1 MHIASPL
8 FVSLRRLLP
17 SLSRPS
23 CLPSSPV
30 STLGR
35 RLSFVSFVTFVSFV
49 RPPSASAQP
58 ADAVGVRA
66 QGMGG
71 AFTAVADDAT
81 ATWWN
86 PAGLAG
92 GSYFSSVLEYGHL
105 PNSGDATD
113 KTVKG
118 LSIAFPALGLSY
130 YRLPISEMRPATST
144 GQAAAIRQDQGTLS
158 ELGVTVG
165 QSLGNHFVIGST
177 LKVLNAGQLRGGLD
191 LGGMVTFGMAR
202 IGVSVRNVTE
212 PTFGEGADAL
222 ALKRQAR
229 AGFALSTGPRGV
241 IGTGAVAVDADLTT
255 TVTAAGE
262 QRWVAVGGEIWTTQR
277 VLGLRGGV
285 SRNLVGSEETS
296 LSGGASVAFRRQRSV
311 ISYVDGQVT
320 GGSEAPRSWSVGL
333 RVTF

>member
-1 MHIASPL
+1 MPLPLTRRVCLRISALAPRLCFLAS
-8 FVSLRRLLP
+8 VA
-17 SLSRPS
+17 
-23 CLPSSPV
+23 
-30 STLGR
+30 
-35 RLSFVSFVTFVSFV
+35 FVTFVSFAHA
-49 RPPSASAQP
+49 RPAEAQP

-92 GSYFSSVLEYGHL
+92 GAYFSSVLEYGHL
-105 PNSGDATD
+105 PNPTD

-118 LSIAFPALGLSY
+118 VSIAFPALGLSY

-165 QSLGNHFVIGST
+165 QSLGNHFVVGST
-177 LKVLNAGQLRGGLD
+177 LKLMTAGQTRAGLD
-191 LGGMVTFGMAR
+191 VGGMVTFGMGR
-202 IGVSVRNVTE
+202 IGLSVRNVTE

-222 ALKRQAR
+222 VLKRQAR

-262 QRWVAVGGEIWTTQR
+262 QRMVAVGGEVWTTQR

-296 LSGGASVAFRRQRSV
+296 LSGGASVAFRRQRSLT
-311 ISYVDGQVT
+311 SYVDGQVT
-320 GGSEAPRSWSVGL
+320 GGSDESPSSWSVGL
-333 RVTF
+333 RLTF

>member
-1 MHIASPL
+1 MPSTL
-8 FVSLRRLLP
+8 TRFVCLLT
-17 SLSRPS
+17 
-23 CLPSSPV
+23 SPV
-30 STLGR
+30 SAR
-35 RLSFVSFVTFVSFV
+35 VCRLASVAFGAPACLLASVSFVTFVSFV
-49 RPPSASAQP
+49 QASPAEAQP
-58 ADAVGVRA
+58 ADIIGVRA

-81 ATWWN
+81 AAWWN

-105 PNSGDATD
+105 PNPTD
-113 KTVKG
+113 STTKAVF
-118 LSIAFPALGLSY
+118 IAFPALGLSY

-144 GQAAAIRQDQGTLS
+144 GQVAAIRQDQGTLS

-165 QSLGNHFVIGST
+165 QSLGNHFVVGST
-177 LKVLNAGQLRGGLD
+177 LKIMTAGQTQAGLD

-202 IGVSVRNVTE
+202 IGLSVRNVTE

-241 IGTGAVAVDADLTT
+241 IGTGAVDVDVDLTT

-262 QRWVAVGGEIWTTQR
+262 QRRVAVGGEVWTTQR

-296 LSGGASVAFRRQRSV
+296 LSGGASVAFRRQRNL

-320 GGSEAPRSWSVGL
+320 GGSDESPRGWSVGVRL
-333 RVTF
+333 TF

>member
-1 MHIASPL
+1 MYIASPL

-23 CLPSSPV
+23 CLPSSTV
-30 STLGR
+30 STLR
-35 RLSFVSFVTFVSFV
+35 CWLSFVSFVTFVSFV
-49 RPPSASAQP
+49 HARSAEAQP
-58 ADAVGVRA
+58 ADALGVRA

-81 ATWWN
+81 AAWWN

-105 PNSGDATD
+105 PNPTD
-113 KTVKG
+113 STTKAVF
-118 LSIAFPALGLSY
+118 IAFPALGLSY

-144 GQAAAIRQDQGTLS
+144 GPGAAIRQDQGTLS

-165 QSLGNHFVIGST
+165 QSLGNHFVVGST
-177 LKVLNAGQLRGGLD
+177 LKVMTAGQTHAGLD

-202 IGVSVRNVTE
+202 IGLSVRNVTE
-212 PTFGEGADAL
+212 PTFGEGAEAL

-255 TVTAAGE
+255 TVTAFGE
-262 QRWVAVGGEIWTTQR
+262 QQRVAVGGEVWTTQR
-277 VLGLRGGV
+277 ALGLRGGV

-296 LSGGASVAFRRQRSV
+296 LSGGASVAFRRQRSLT
-311 ISYVDGQVT
+311 SYVDGQVT
-320 GGSEAPRSWSVGL
+320 VGSDETPRSWSVGVRL
-333 RVTF
+333 TF

>member
-1 MHIASPL
+1 MRIAPRLVVSSRPPL
-8 FVSLRRLLP
+8 HSLSTSCPPSSVPSLRWW
-17 SLSRPS
+17 LS
-23 CLPSSPV
+23 
-30 STLGR
+30 
-35 RLSFVSFVTFVSFV
+35 SFVSFVTFVSFV
-49 RPPSASAQP
+49 HARPAEAQP

-71 AFTAVADDAT
+71 AFTALADDAS

-86 PAGLAG
+86 AAGLAG
-92 GSYFSSVLEYGHL
+92 GSYFSSVLEYGKL
-105 PNSGDATD
+105 PNPTD
-113 KTVKG
+113 KTVTG
-118 LSIAFPALGLSY
+118 VAIAFPALGLSY
-130 YRLPISEMRPATST
+130 YRLPISEMRPPTST
-144 GQAAAIRQDQGTLS
+144 GQGAAIRQDQGTLS

-165 QSLGNHFVIGST
+165 QSLGNHFVVGST

-202 IGVSVRNVTE
+202 IGLSVRNVTE
-212 PTFGEGADAL
+212 PTFGDGADAL

-262 QRWVAVGGEIWTTQR
+262 QRRIAVGGEIWTAQR

-296 LSGGASVAFRRQRSV
+296 LSGGASVAFRRRRSLT
-311 ISYVDGQVT
+311 SYVDGQVT
-320 GGSEAPRSWSVGL
+320 GGSDETPRSWSVGL
-333 RVTF
+333 RLTF

>member
-1 MHIASPL
+1 MPSTLTRLVCPLASALSNVSRRWSATFLPG
-8 FVSLRRLLP
+8 VSLLA
-17 SLSRPS
+17 S
-23 CLPSSPV
+23 
-30 STLGR
+30 
-35 RLSFVSFVTFVSFV
+35 VSFVTVVSSV

-92 GSYFSSVLEYGHL
+92 GAYFSSVLEYGHL
-105 PNSGDATD
+105 PNPTD

-118 LSIAFPALGLSY
+118 VSIAFPALGLSY
-130 YRLPISEMRPATST
+130 YRLPISEMRPSGST
-144 GQAAAIRQDQGTLS
+144 GAGVAIRQDQGTLS

-165 QSLGNHFVIGST
+165 QSLGNHFVVGST
-177 LKVLNAGQLRGGLD
+177 LKLLTAGQTRAGLD
-191 LGGMVTFGMAR
+191 VGGMVTFGMGR
-202 IGVSVRNVTE
+202 IGLSVRNVTE

-222 ALKRQAR
+222 ALKRQVR
-229 AGFALSTGPRGV
+229 AGCALSTGPRGV

-262 QRWVAVGGEIWTTQR
+262 QRMVAVGGEVWTTRR

-296 LSGGASVAFRRQRSV
+296 LSGGASLAFRRQRSLT
-311 ISYVDGQVT
+311 SYVDGQVT
-320 GGSEAPRSWSVGL
+320 GGLDESPRSWSVGL
-333 RVTF
+333 RLTF

>member
-1 MHIASPL
+1 MPLTLTRRVCLLASVRTP
-8 FVSLRRLLP
+8 RLCFLA
-17 SLSRPS
+17 S
-23 CLPSSPV
+23 
-30 STLGR
+30 
-35 RLSFVSFVTFVSFV
+35 VSFVTFVSFV
-49 RPPSASAQP
+49 HARPAEAQP
-58 ADAVGVRA
+58 VDTVGVRA

-71 AFTAVADDAT
+71 AFTAVADDAS

-105 PNSGDATD
+105 PNPDDG
-113 KTVKG
+113 TVKG
-118 LSIAFPALGLSY
+118 ISIAFPALGLSY

-144 GQAAAIRQDQGTLS
+144 GQGAAIRQDQGTLS

-191 LGGMVTFGMAR
+191 LGGMVSFGMAR
-202 IGVSVRNVTE
+202 VGLSVRNVTE
-212 PTFGEGADAL
+212 PRFGEGANAL
-222 ALKRQAR
+222 VLKRQAR
-229 AGFALSTGPRGV
+229 AGFALSTGPRGA

-262 QRWVAVGGEIWTTQR
+262 QRRVAVGGEIWTTQR

-285 SRNLVGSEETS
+285 SRNLVGSEETL
-296 LSGGASVAFRRQRSV
+296 LSGGASVAFRRQRSLT
-311 ISYVDGQVT
+311 SYVDGQVT
-320 GGSEAPRSWSVGL
+320 GGSDETSRSWSVGL
-333 RVTF
+333 RLTF

>member
-1 MHIASPL
+1 
-8 FVSLRRLLP
+8 
-17 SLSRPS
+17 
-23 CLPSSPV
+23 
-30 STLGR
+30 
-35 RLSFVSFVTFVSFV
+35 
-49 RPPSASAQP
+49 
-58 ADAVGVRA
+58 
-66 QGMGG
+66 MGG

-86 PAGLAG
+86 AAGLAG
-92 GSYFSSVLEYGHL
+92 GAYFSSVLEYGHL
-105 PNSGDATD
+105 PNAGDATD

-118 LSIAFPALGLSY
+118 VSIAFPALGLSY

-144 GQAAAIRQDQGTLS
+144 GQGAAIRQDQGTLS

-202 IGVSVRNVTE
+202 IGLSVRNVTE
-212 PTFGEGADAL
+212 PTFGEGTDAL

-255 TVTAAGE
+255 TVTAFGE
-262 QRWVAVGGEIWTTQR
+262 QRMVAVGGEVWTAQR

-285 SRNLVGSEETS
+285 SRNFVGSEETA
-296 LSGGASVAFRRQRSV
+296 LSGGASVAFRRQRSLT
-311 ISYVDGQVT
+311 SYVDGQVT
-320 GGSEAPRSWSVGL
+320 VGSEETPRSWSVGL
-333 RVTF
+333 RLTF